1 MISQGTLAPAQAH
14 LLTLRNVHGPALGDR
29 EAQGDEQAKNH
40 GAPFPAPVPQCTCA
54 GSRRR
59 LLAPPSHPSWAPLSP
74 TPCQA
79 PQGPLLAAPRSLR
92 PGESA
97 RLTAVPGAL
106 ATRRVLEAATV
117 PWGPASSLGRG
128 LRRGG
133 GRAGE
138 LPQPVPALRPC
149 CRAGGSAGSAA
160 PPTAAAALRAP
171 PSRCRA
177 PAPSAPPGAPTGSWR
192 AGTARSCRG
201 ARPRWRPPRVRSR
214 RPGGRARGR
223 LERCSSPR
231 WR

>member
-117 PWGPASSLGRG
+117 PWGPDSSLGRG
-128 LRRGG
+128 APAGWRAG
-133 GRAGE
+133 GRA
-138 LPQPVPALRPC
+138 PPAR
-149 CRAGGSAGSAA
+149 
-160 PPTAAAALRAP
+160 
-171 PSRCRA
+171 
-177 PAPSAPPGAPTGSWR
+177 PGAQALLP
-192 AGTARSCRG
+192 
-201 ARPRWRPPRVRSR
+201 
-214 RPGGRARGR
+214 RGR
-223 LERCSSPR
+223 LCGECSSTDCRRRTSRSSQSVSGSSPFSTAR
-231 WR
+231 RSDRLLAGGNST